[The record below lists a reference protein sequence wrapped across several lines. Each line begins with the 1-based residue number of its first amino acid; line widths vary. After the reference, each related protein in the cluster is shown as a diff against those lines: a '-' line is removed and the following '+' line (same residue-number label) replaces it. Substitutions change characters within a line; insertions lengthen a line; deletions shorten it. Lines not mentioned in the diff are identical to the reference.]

1 MGNAVRALRLR
12 LVDNTETGCTE
23 LEFEG
28 VAWVNWPVTCPGRG
42 CCKVRSEFLGSIRG
56 DVIS

>member
-12 LVDNTETGCTE
+12 LVDNTEIGCTE

-28 VAWVNWPVTCPGRG
+28 VGLVNWPVTVSRM
-42 CCKVRSEFLGSIRG
+42 RLL
-56 DVIS
+56 